1 MALYFLDT
9 SALVKRY
16 VLETGTA
23 WVQSLTSPTTGHS
36 LFISRITQVETIS
49 AVIRRVRGGPLTA
62 RDSSTVLSD
71 FGYDLTLQ
79 YRIIEIS
86 TGVINQA
93 AILVERHALR
103 AYDAV
108 QLSSAFEMRKQAP
121 SLVLVSAD
129 AELNASAASEHL
141 LVDNPN
147 IYPEPPYWSTFYL
160 KMS

>member
-16 VLETGTA
+16 VLETGMA
-23 WVQSLTSPTTGHS
+23 WVQSLTSPTAGHS
-36 LFISRITQVETIS
+36 VFISRMTQMETIS
-49 AVIRRVRGGPLTA
+49 AVIRRVRGGSLTA
-62 RDSSTVLSD
+62 RDASTVLLD
-71 FGYDLTLQ
+71 FGCDLTLQ

-93 AILVERHALR
+93 AILIERHALR

-108 QLSSAFEMRKQAP
+108 QLSSAIEMRKQAP

-129 AELNASAASEHL
+129 AELNAAEASERL
-141 LVDNPN
+141 LVENRN
-147 IYPEPPYWSTFYL
+147 MYP
-160 KMS
+160 